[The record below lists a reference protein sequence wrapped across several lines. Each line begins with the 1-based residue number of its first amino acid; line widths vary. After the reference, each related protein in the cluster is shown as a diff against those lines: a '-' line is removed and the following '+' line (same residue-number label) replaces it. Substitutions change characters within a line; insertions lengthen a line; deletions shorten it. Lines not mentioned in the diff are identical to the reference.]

1 VEREV
6 EEQRQRAARQLEEE
20 QLRAQGKKRQAAKV
34 TATARLSF
42 VDAEEEEEEE
52 EDAAPP
58 VAEPGSGAEQPQGA
72 PSEGEQANKR
82 LRFGCVGKNPGVD
95 TTFLP
100 DRDRER
106 QEREERE
113 RLKREWAVEQQRLQA
128 EALQITFSYWD
139 GSGHRRSIT
148 VKRGDTVG
156 AFLRGVRDALSP
168 EFRELRSASVDNMLY
183 VKEDLIIPH
192 SLTFHELIVSKARGK
207 SGPLFHFDVHED
219 IRLVA
224 DARKEKDEAHAGKV
238 LERHW
243 YDKNKHIFP
252 VRCRSATR
260 HAHCRRPLTF
270 PGVRV
275 LASGQQVGGV
285 RPHQGLRELHH
296 PRRMSEPAC
305 AMPGC
310 DAWV

>member
-1 VEREV
+1 M

-20 QLRAQGKKRQAAKV
+20 QLRAQGRKRAAAKV

-42 VDAEEEEEEE
+42 VDAEEEEEDDEAVGV
-52 EDAAPP
+52 AAPP
-58 VAEPGSGAEQPQGA
+58 VAEPIGGAEQPQGA
-72 PSEGEQANKR
+72 PAEDEQASKR
-82 LRFGCVGKNPGVD
+82 LRFGSVGKNPGVN

-113 RLKREWAVEQQRLQA
+113 RLKREWVVEQQRLQS

-148 VKRGDTVG
+148 VKRGDSVG
-156 AFLRGVRDALSP
+156 TFLRGVRDALSP

-243 YDKNKHIFP
+243 YDKVCCYRASHPECLLLRADPIPARLALSPRTSTFSRPAGGKSTTP
-252 VRCRSATR
+252 PRTMGAT
-260 HAHCRRPLTF
+260 PST
-270 PGVRV
+270 
-275 LASGQQVGGV
+275 AS
-285 RPHQGLRELHH
+285 E
-296 PRRMSEPAC
+296 
-305 AMPGC
+305 
-310 DAWV
+310 